1 METASGALMSHSSP
15 QLALPEHQIGRYR
28 FVIAGF
34 CFLLGLV
41 NYLDRVVI
49 SFAIKPIESDF
60 GIQDGSF
67 GLLMSAFAIG
77 TLSVNALSGF
87 LLDRFGV
94 KLVWGISLFAWSGF
108 MILQGFV
115 EVFWMFIGL
124 RVLLGIGEGVNFPAM
139 NRALVDW
146 VRPNEL
152 GRALSISLLGVP
164 LALLLGGIVL
174 APLILGIG
182 WRWSFVCLGGLGA
195 LLGIVFV
202 VLYRQPPSGEK
213 SEAKPVQPKT
223 PLRHLMLNPTLL
235 ATAWSFFAFGW
246 VLFFGLTWLPGY
258 LEQTWDMK
266 LESVGYSSTLPWALA
281 ILLMPIGGWLSD
293 AIMKR
298 TGRTRTAR
306 VHLIWIC
313 QLLAVIFF
321 IPVMLVNTVT
331 WAVIFVSI
339 AIGFSMAPN
348 SPYYSICADLFPR
361 RTGVATGV
369 IVTFF
374 SISGIACP
382 WITGL
387 LAQGDHGFTAAF
399 TALCVVV
406 GTGVLGM
413 LFFATGRVH
422 EDDDQ
427 ALNNSATSGS
437 AA

>member
-1 METASGALMSHSSP
+1 MNQTST
-15 QLALPEHQIGRYR
+15 QLELPAHQVGRFR
-28 FVIAGF
+28 FIIAGF
-34 CFLLGLV
+34 CFLLVLV

-49 SFAIKPIESDF
+49 SFAIKPIESDLS
-60 GIQDGSF
+60 IQDGAF
-67 GLLMSAFAIG
+67 GMLMSAFAIG
-77 TLSVNALSGF
+77 TLSTNGLSGF

-94 KLVWGISLFAWSGF
+94 KIVWIIALFFWSLF

-115 EVFWMFIGL
+115 EVFWMFLVL
-124 RVLLGIGEGVNFPAM
+124 RVLMGIGEGVNFPAM

-146 VRPNEL
+146 MRPNEL
-152 GRALSISLLGVP
+152 GRTLSVCLLGVP
-164 LALLLGGIVL
+164 LALLLGG
-174 APLILGIG
+174 LILVPAILTLG
-182 WRWSFVCLGGLGA
+182 WRNSFICLGCLGGL
-195 LLGIVFV
+195 LGVVFLI
-202 VLYRQPPSGEK
+202 LYRQPPSETRK
-213 SEAKPVQPKT
+213 VPDRITNPAKP
-223 PLRHLMLNPTLL
+223 PLRDVFLNPTLL

-258 LEQTWDMK
+258 LRQTFNMELK
-266 LESVGYSSTLPWALA
+266 SVGYFSTLPWAMA
-281 ILLMPIGGWLSD
+281 IILMPIAGWLSD
-293 AIMKR
+293 LIMRR

-321 IPVMLVNTVT
+321 VPVLFVDTAV
-331 WAVIFVSI
+331 WAVVFVSV

-361 RTGVATGV
+361 RTGVATGF

-374 SISGIACP
+374 SISGVVCP
-382 WITGL
+382 WITGW
-387 LAQGDHGFTAAF
+387 LAEAEGGFSMAF

-422 EDDDQ
+422 PIGDPTTGNTGGPL
-427 ALNNSATSGS
+427 AP
-437 AA
+437 